1 MVLFNKLQNNFL
13 INRSNRYLVT
23 KCIIFLFFLLQGFS
37 TSNVLAAG
45 LRNEQ
50 IYSNDLENWNVK
62 QGVSERSVH
71 EVREYAN
78 TPQFNE
84 TNSPNHLSINLPHP
98 DPTTHREYFENEIE
112 ATLQLIYE
120 ARGELEILKQKY
132 NSHRVTKAFGKKNNY
147 YSGELKLLEADYL
160 TLLDSQKEYSSKK
173 NMIEEKISDNE
184 TLKDIKEKG
193 LILIN
198 QLIDEGQNKYYSDE
212 VQTNDD
218 KNSLVEL
225 ETYLSTK
232 EAELKQSSCQDD
244 VTSILNAKNVTGR
257 SDVR

>member
-13 INRSNRYLVT
+13 INISNRYLVT
-23 KCIIFLFFLLQGFS
+23 RCIIFLFLFILFFLLQGFG

-45 LRNEQ
+45 VN
-50 IYSNDLENWNVK
+50 NV
-62 QGVSERSVH
+62 
-71 EVREYAN
+71 
-78 TPQFNE
+78 
-84 TNSPNHLSINLPHP
+84 
-98 DPTTHREYFENEIE
+98 ENELEEIQQTINK
-112 ATLQLIYE
+112 AY
-120 ARGELEILKQKY
+120 GELERLKHEY
-132 NSHRVTKAFGKKNNY
+132 NSHTVNY
-147 YSGELKLLEADYL
+147 SEEVELLEADYL

-198 QLIDEGQNKYYSDE
+198 QLIDEGQKKYYSDE

-225 ETYLSTK
+225 ETYLIKK

-244 VTSILNAKNVTGR
+244 VTSILKDIGVSLEDLENLYSDKTQKDPTISLNKVNKNLERTKQYIDEIEKKEMPLLLR
-257 SDVR
+257 EKDNY